1 LREKDR
7 SGQSERSAVVAKWKA
22 SGLSQAEFC
31 RQEDFPEWKL
41 SNWKRAEA
49 RRKSY
54 HPRQMPRRN
63 LLGRD
68 WRSIVSGFA
77 ASGLTVADYC
87 QKNGISPTSFK
98 RARVRLARQ
107 AQKETAQNS
116 DAIAGNPFV
125 EIRAR
130 AESTLAAERSS
141 LELILPGGTKV
152 QVTEE
157 TPMHLLSKVIKALEV
172 TC

>member
-1 LREKDR
+1 MREKDR
-7 SGQSERSAVVAKWKA
+7 SAQSERTAVVAKWKA

-31 RQEDFPEWKL
+31 RQEDIPEWKL

-54 HPRQMPRRN
+54 QARQKPRRN

-68 WRSIVSGFA
+68 WHSIVSGFA

-98 RARVRLARQ
+98 RARVKLARQ

-116 DAIAGNPFV
+116 AAIVDNPFV

-130 AESTLAAERSS
+130 AERTPIAERNA
-141 LELILPGGTKV
+141 LELILPGGAKV
-152 QVTEE
+152 RVTEE
-157 TPMHLLSKVIKALEV
+157 TPMHLLSKVIKSLEV

>member
-1 LREKDR
+1 MREKDR
-7 SGQSERSAVVAKWKA
+7 SAQSERSAVVAKWKA

-31 RQEDFPEWKL
+31 RQENIPEWKL
-41 SNWKRAEA
+41 SNWKRSEA

-54 HPRQMPRRN
+54 QARQKPRRN

-87 QKNGISPTSFK
+87 QKHGISPTSFK
-98 RARVRLARQ
+98 RARTKLARQ
-107 AQKETAQNS
+107 AQRETVQNS
-116 DAIAGNPFV
+116 AATAGNPFV
-125 EIRAR
+125 EIRASAGR
-130 AESTLAAERSS
+130 AQSCAQKS
-141 LELILPGGTKV
+141 LELIFPGGTKV

-157 TPMHLLSKVIKALEV
+157 TPLHLLSKVIKALEV